1 MDYIFITFIII
12 IIASVLF
19 PISNLEKF
27 EVKRSRRK
35 GSPVQLGF
43 LQNTPKPI
51 QKLMGFLNKIGMQMD
66 ADKEYDTVATDYLD
80 KDKIN

>member
-1 MDYIFITFIII
+1 MDCIFITFMVI
-12 IIASVLF
+12 IIAGILF
-19 PISNLEKF
+19 PITNLEKF
-27 EVKRSRRK
+27 EVKRKRRK
-35 GSPVQLGF
+35 GAPVQLGF

-80 KDKIN
+80 KDKIS